1 MNKKPHK
8 LLDHPVPGYFLLF
21 IIAQICISLGSQID
35 AAVSPYIPGYGQEIS
50 MLGRT
55 EILATG
61 FGSAAGALAAI
72 LIFTLWFRPDYKKA
86 FSLQNFSKGLLMML
100 PVLLIHFAGSAVS
113 IVSFGAGSVL
123 LAFLHAMAPGFGEEA
138 AFRILG
144 ISNFMRTIKS
154 ENGIRKIFWLSS
166 IFFAAI
172 HLTNLFAGADMF
184 ATVFQLV
191 YCVGIGMILGAVY
204 LRTGNIWVIMLGHMS
219 LDFSEFCRGDLGT
232 SSGVMPVIG
241 IGDWITMAAAIT
253 GAVIALRLIDK
264 KYYPEI
270 NELWD
275 RKWNRERPSAPEAA

>member
-72 LIFTLWFRPDYKKA
+72 LIFALWFRPDYKKA

-113 IVSFGAGSVL
+113 VVSFGASSVL
-123 LAFLHAMAPGFGEEA
+123 LAFLHALAPGFGEEA

-144 ISNFMRTIKS
+144 ISNYMRTIKT
-154 ENGIRKIFWLSS
+154 ETGIKRIFWFSS
-166 IFFAAI
+166 ILFAAV
-172 HLTNLFAGADMF
+172 HLSNLYAGADLF
-184 ATVFQLV
+184 ATIFQV
-191 YCVGIGMILGAVY
+191 IYCVGIGMILGAVY
-204 LRTGNIWVIMLGHMS
+204 LRTGNIWVIMLAHMS
-219 LDFSEFCRGDLGT
+219 LDFFELCRGDLGT
-232 SSGVMPVIG
+232 SSGIMSVIG
-241 IGDWITMAAAIT
+241 IGDWITMAAAVV
-253 GAVIALRLIDK
+253 GAVTALRLIDK

-270 NELWD
+270 TELWD
-275 RKWNRERPSAPEAA
+275 RKWNRESPPAPETA